1 MIFLMNPS
9 IRSVVIVLLLLVAPT
24 GWAAGNFLPTRDTP
38 VPADQ
43 PIPAVDFVR
52 PPLFSRPR
60 LNPAGTHFAA
70 LTKSSNLISTL
81 LVCDI
86 ATGKIELSNRRTDD
100 FDWIDDTRLALGQ
113 AGRELPMLEVGNL
126 RHVFDGF
133 GYMVQFKQGLLPG
146 SGFLWT
152 WGWPEFLAS
161 TIRDFSVNQSWYL
174 PENGELAYSYGIDDT
189 GHRKFRRLEKQ
200 KWVDCPVDCDEIT
213 PIEVGAKP
221 GEMIVL
227 GPRAKGKPR
236 AIQRM
241 DVVTGTL
248 GEVIYQDSKYDCLP
262 YLSFKRGTREINGV
276 SVANGAGG
284 RVWLS
289 ETLREAQEMVRKQF
303 PNMLVEIVSTDIREV
318 RLIVL
323 VESDRQ
329 PPTYYLLDREK
340 NSLVLLNNTAP
351 WIDPARMQPTRLIGY
366 KTPDGLTIEGLLTL
380 PAGASKEHPVPM
392 IVDVHGGPWA
402 RVSWGWNAD
411 TQFFVNRGYAVFQ
424 PNYRGSA
431 GYDSRIETAD
441 RFAFDKMRDDLN
453 AGVRALAKSG
463 LVDVNRVAVEG
474 VGFGS
479 YLALSAAIREPDLYR
494 CAIVYGGIYDWDK
507 AFRKPD
513 SRNMYHERWLQE
525 QLRRYD
531 QHPPAPL
538 KDFEQIKAP
547 VMFIR
552 NARVFDI
559 TVEDQLVEM
568 HRALKGHSP
577 VVNFGDLNLYRE
589 EDAYE
594 EIVTWAQQTEKFLG
608 QYLPVH

>member
-1 MIFLMNPS
+1 MNPS
-9 IRSVVIVLLLLVAPT
+9 IRSVVIILFLLVAPT

-52 PPLFSRPR
+52 PPLFERPR

-81 LVCDI
+81 MVCDI
-86 ATGKIELSNRRTDD
+86 ATGKVELSNRRTAD
-100 FDWIDDTRLALGQ
+100 FDWIDDTRLVLGQ
-113 AGRELPMLEVGNL
+113 NGRHLPMLEVGNL
-126 RHVFDGF
+126 RHVSDGF
-133 GYMVQFKQGLLPG
+133 GYMVKTKQGLLPG

-152 WGWPEFLAS
+152 WGWPEHLAS
-161 TIRDFSVNQSWYL
+161 TIRDFTVKQSWFL
-174 PENGELAYSYGIDDT
+174 PENGELAYSYGVDDT
-189 GHRKFRRLEKQ
+189 GRRKLRRLEKQ

-213 PIEVGAKP
+213 PIEVGAKA

-248 GEVIYQDSKYDCLP
+248 GEVVYQDPNYDCQP
-262 YLSFKRGTREINGV
+262 YISFKRGTREINGV
-276 SVANGAGG
+276 SVANNAEPT
-284 RVWLS
+284 VWLS
-289 ETLREAQEMVRKQF
+289 ETLREAHAMVRKQF
-303 PNMLVEIVSTDIREV
+303 PGMRAEVVSTDIREV
-318 RLIVL
+318 RFIIEVQ
-323 VESDRQ
+323 SDRQ
-329 PPTYYLLDREK
+329 PSTYYLLDREK
-340 NSLVLLNNTAP
+340 SSLVLLNNTAP
-351 WIDPARMQPTRLIGY
+351 WIDPARMQPTRVIGY
-366 KTPDGLTIEGLLTL
+366 KTQDGLTIEGFLTL
-380 PAGASKEHPVPM
+380 PAGASKEHPAPL
-392 IVDVHGGPWA
+392 IVIVHGGPWDGRA
-402 RVSWGWNAD
+402 RWGWGEGV
-411 TQFFVNRGYAVFQ
+411 QFLANRGYAVFM

-431 GYDSRIETAD
+431 GYDSRIEPAD
-441 RFAFDKMRDDLN
+441 RFAFDKMCNDLN

-463 LVDVNRVAVEG
+463 LIDISRVAIDG
-474 VGFGS
+474 VGFGA
-479 YLALSAAIREPDLYR
+479 YLALSAVVQEPDLYR
-494 CAIVYGGIYDWDK
+494 CAIVYGGIYDWEK
-507 AFRKPD
+507 AFREPD
-513 SRNMYHERWLQE
+513 SGNMYDERWLQQ

-531 QHPPAPL
+531 QHPPSPL

-547 VMFIR
+547 VLFIR
-552 NARVFDI
+552 NVQVFDI
-559 TVEDQLVEM
+559 TMEDQLMEM

-594 EIVTWAQQTEKFLG
+594 EIVTQAQQTEKFLG